1 MSFEKHYNY
10 ELSYNPYNF
19 YYSTNRQD
27 LPNEQACDELK
38 EENENELLDCDSNV
52 FAEKCY
58 KHELCKNKHLAN
70 EMYERRFNHETSNAS
85 YDNLH
90 LKYKY
95 GLLKTVNL
103 SVGIVGALV
112 FIYYNN
118 K

>member
-1 MSFEKHYNY
+1 MSFEKQYSY

-27 LPNEQACDELK
+27 LPGDEKCNELK
-38 EENENELLDCDSNV
+38 EENESKLLDCDSG
-52 FAEKCY
+52 ASADKCY
-58 KHELCKNKHLAN
+58 QYELCKNKDLAN
-70 EMYERRFNHETSNAS
+70 EMYERRFNHQTSEAS
-85 YDNLH
+85 YENLH

>member
-1 MSFEKHYNY
+1 MSFEKQYSY
-10 ELSYNPYNF
+10 DLTYNPYNF

-27 LPNEQACDELK
+27 LPSQVVCEELK
-38 EENENELLDCDSNV
+38 EEKENETLDCDSDI

-58 KHELCKNKHLAN
+58 QYELCENKHLAN
-70 EMYERRFNHETSNAS
+70 EMYERRFNHETTSAS
-85 YDNLH
+85 YNNLH
-90 LKYKY
+90 LKYRY
-95 GLLKTVNL
+95 GLLKTFNL

>member
-1 MSFEKHYNY
+1 
-10 ELSYNPYNF
+10 
-19 YYSTNRQD
+19 
-27 LPNEQACDELK
+27 
-38 EENENELLDCDSNV
+38 
-52 FAEKCY
+52 
-58 KHELCKNKHLAN
+58 
-70 EMYERRFNHETSNAS
+70 MYERRFNHQTSEAS
-85 YDNLH
+85 YENLH